1 MLWKIYLLELFTD
14 KYRPNHVANL
24 YKQIIII
31 KFACFNPY
39 CEDDD
44 TVSGDVNT

>member
-24 YKQIIII
+24 YLVLIFPIQKPT
-31 KFACFNPY
+31 N
-39 CEDDD
+39 
-44 TVSGDVNT
+44 NH